1 VNSLRARIA
10 AILIVS
16 IACVV
21 FLATV
26 TTMLVVRKPALN
38 PFIDS
43 ITQQLEFVMRIAAD
57 DPLAFEKSGLTSSN
71 PAGGVSN
78 QQLTRLLQEAFAKGG
93 DRRRLIVSRPAERE
107 KPIASIELAP
117 GRWLAVPIPQ
127 EPEPPLMVLGAWM
140 LLIIAGTAGISLIV
154 AQGVTRPLALLEA
167 VAADTGPDGNL
178 PFVPETGPAEVRATA
193 RALNRLN
200 HNLRKAVESRM
211 RLVAA
216 AGHDLRTP
224 MTRMRLRAE
233 FLDDADRPK
242 WLRDLDELDR
252 IADSA
257 IRLMR
262 EEVEQ
267 RESEIIR
274 LDVLARSISSEFE
287 EMKLTVVVRSAAPLC
302 IAGAPLALTR
312 AFRNLIINAA
322 VHGGGAEIDVEA
334 RNGHAVLVIE
344 DRGPGIPD
352 DLLDRV
358 FEPFFRV
365 DPSRRQSAPGAGLGL
380 AIAREIIG
388 RAGGELSLRNRN
400 GGGLRQEA
408 SFPGLRPSK

>member
-1 VNSLRARIA
+1 MNSLRARIA
-10 AILIVS
+10 AVLIVS

-21 FLATV
+21 LLATV
-26 TTMLVVRKPALN
+26 TTILIVQKPALN

-43 ITQQLEFVMRIAAD
+43 ITRQIEYVLRIAAD
-57 DPLAFEKSGLTSSN
+57 DPLAFEKLGLTSSS
-71 PAGGVSN
+71 PAGGASD
-78 QQLTRLLQEAFAKGG
+78 QPLTRLLQEGFAKDG
-93 DRRRLIVSRPAERE
+93 DRRRVVVSQPEERQN
-107 KPIASIELAP
+107 PIASIEVAP
-117 GRWLAVPIPQ
+117 GRWLAVPIPGK
-127 EPEPPLMVLGAWM
+127 PNPPFMVLGAWM

-154 AQGVTRPLALLEA
+154 ARRVTRPLALLEA

-178 PFVPETGPAEVRATA
+178 PYVPETGPAEVRATA
-193 RALNRLN
+193 RALNRMN
-200 HNLRKAVESRM
+200 HNLRQAVDSRM

-233 FLDDADRPK
+233 FLDDADRSK

-267 RESEIIR
+267 RENEIIR
-274 LDVLARSISSEFE
+274 LDMLARSISSELK
-287 EMKLTVVVRSAAPLC
+287 EMNLTVVVRGTMPLR

-322 VHGGGAEIDVEA
+322 VHGGGAEIGVEA
-334 RNGHAVLVIE
+334 RNGYAVLVIE

-380 AIAREIIG
+380 AISREIIG

-408 SFPGLRPSK
+408 AFPQRFES